1 MLHKIA
7 LLWHD
12 PKIGSHLEFTGLTR
26 HQSVSHLTQAR
37 KDPHAAIAIR
47 NISGPDWRV
56 NFNARQPVYAPIAD
70 GRRCDVGLARNI
82 GRHGFPIDRP
92 EQKKSQ
98 HRHIQTDFFQK
109 LCRADH
115 LSNRKHIFFAFAIS
129 LAPVA
134 IVLVAVATVPII
146 SVILSALFLG
156 ERASL
161 RSWGIILTV
170 MLGIVISVYG
180 DLRDDIDFNMQTVL
194 GALLG
199 LAVAFSLAINFIVV
213 RQDRTVEF
221 ELALGIGALI
231 AGLTAFALSS
241 TATNVTL
248 SSAFIISLT
257 GLIILPVSFVMLSR
271 ASRYTTASNVSML
284 MLLETVL
291 GPLWVWMVIDERPSH
306 LTIAGGAIV
315 ILAIFYFLLSERKN
329 STPV

>member
-1 MLHKIA
+1 MLTWRATLAGLVFLLIGLNKRFHGTDTSKLIFSKSFVALVLCQIA
-7 LLWHD
+7 NT
-12 PKIGSHLEFTGLTR
+12 S
-26 HQSVSHLTQAR
+26 
-37 KDPHAAIAIR
+37 
-47 NISGPDWRV
+47 
-56 NFNARQPVYAPIAD
+56 
-70 GRRCDVGLARNI
+70 
-82 GRHGFPIDRP
+82 
-92 EQKKSQ
+92 
-98 HRHIQTDFFQK
+98 
-109 LCRADH
+109 
-115 LSNRKHIFFAFAIS
+115 FFAFAIS

-170 MLGIVISVYG
+170 MFGIIVSVYG
-180 DLRDDIDFNMQTVL
+180 DLRGDVDFNMQTVL

-213 RQDRTVEF
+213 RQDRTVDF
-221 ELALGIGALI
+221 EIALGTGALI
-231 AGLTAFALSS
+231 AGLSAFALSP
-241 TATNVTL
+241 TATDVTL

-315 ILAIFYFLLSERKN
+315 ITAIFYFLLSERKKRH
-329 STPV
+329 PLRVY

>member
-1 MLHKIA
+1 MQQSQFGILLALIGAMILTPDSLLMRLSQMDGGAMLAWRATLAGMVFLLIGLNKRSRSVDTTKQIISKSFVALVLCQIA
-7 LLWHD
+7 NT
-12 PKIGSHLEFTGLTR
+12 S
-26 HQSVSHLTQAR
+26 
-37 KDPHAAIAIR
+37 
-47 NISGPDWRV
+47 
-56 NFNARQPVYAPIAD
+56 
-70 GRRCDVGLARNI
+70 
-82 GRHGFPIDRP
+82 
-92 EQKKSQ
+92 
-98 HRHIQTDFFQK
+98 
-109 LCRADH
+109 
-115 LSNRKHIFFAFAIS
+115 FFAFAIS

-170 MLGIVISVYG
+170 MLGILISVYG
-180 DLRDDIDFNMQTVL
+180 DLRGDIDFNMQTVL

-221 ELALGIGALI
+221 ELALGFGALI
-231 AGLTAFALSS
+231 AGLTAFALSA
-241 TATNVTL
+241 TATHVTL
-248 SSAFIISLT
+248 NSAFIISIT

-271 ASRYTTASNVSML
+271 ASRHTTTSNVSML

-291 GPLWVWMVIDERPSH
+291 GPVWVWMVIDERPSH
-306 LTIAGGAIV
+306 LTIAGGAIA

-329 STPV
+329 AKPA